1 MKARRSSQCAMYSL
15 KSGRDQ
21 YRSHAHPEAGLKTR
35 YLRWSSVGTTT
46 ACTLYS
52 GFSISLRRA
61 WRRDEV
67 LTVACAAMLAKNRGS
82 RGVLDVVKKRAENVL
97 RRGGKKAGR
106 RANCIRFRKWGMGDT
121 DRNDHR
127 RVSEMHGRV
136 RGVALAAAPR
146 PHRPSSTSSF
156 LPAVPIP
163 RTSPSTP
170 ISALWCSSGSSP
182 CFSLANSRCFCPNA
196 TLLVT
201 GFPIHTLLLS
211 APRANNLSGRNTL
224 YDIYAMLEDKYIGLS
239 LAVSSSLAI
248 GTSFIL
254 TKKVNFLPV
263 YHYLSRGSAATAK

>member
-1 MKARRSSQCAMYSL
+1 MC
-15 KSGRDQ
+15 
-21 YRSHAHPEAGLKTR
+21 SHAGEESWQSWCPGCRQEAGRERPEAWREESRTESKLH
-35 YLRWSSVGTTT
+35 
-46 ACTLYS
+46 
-52 GFSISLRRA
+52 SIS
-61 WRRDEV
+61 
-67 LTVACAAMLAKNRGS
+67 K
-82 RGVLDVVKKRAENVL
+82 
-97 RRGGKKAGR
+97 
-106 RANCIRFRKWGMGDT
+106 MGDGGHGPERPST
-121 DRNDHR
+121 RER
-127 RVSEMHGRV
+127 IRGRV

-254 TKKVNFLPV
+254 TKKVCSLQV
-263 YHYLSRGSAATAK
+263 CHYLSRDLAATAK